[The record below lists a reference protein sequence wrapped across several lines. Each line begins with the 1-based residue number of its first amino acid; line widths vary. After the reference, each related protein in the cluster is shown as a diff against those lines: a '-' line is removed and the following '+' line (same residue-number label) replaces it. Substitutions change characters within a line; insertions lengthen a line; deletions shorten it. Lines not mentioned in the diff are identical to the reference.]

1 MDQERQPDFERAE
14 EEAPADFPRISGF
27 LKKKQNTRN
36 ACWETQ
42 DF

>member
-27 LKKKQNTRN
+27 SKITK
-36 ACWETQ
+36 
-42 DF
+42 